1 MKRVKRIADIIWGI
15 TYIIGGLVGTI
26 LLMPFIIGIALMNLI
41 KK

>member
-1 MKRVKRIADIIWGI
+1 MKKVKRMGNIIWGI

-26 LLMPFIIGIALMNLI
+26 LLMPFIIGIVLMNLI

>member
-1 MKRVKRIADIIWGI
+1 MGNIIWGI

-26 LLMPFIIGIALMNLI
+26 LLMPFIIGIVLMNLI

>member
-1 MKRVKRIADIIWGI
+1 MKRVKRIGDIIWGI
-15 TYIIGGLVGTI
+15 TYIIGGLIGTI

>member
-1 MKRVKRIADIIWGI
+1 MKKVKRMGNIIWGI